1 MREQDVQ
8 KIKSIIYSCKNVDN
22 HQIVQQWLE
31 RICSYHSPKN
41 HIIKNLIEL
50 NNSLL
55 EEKAQKEALE
65 A

>member
-8 KIKSIIYSCKNVDN
+8 KIKNIIYSCKNVDN

-31 RICSYHSPKN
+31 RISGYHPSKDN
-41 HIIKNLIEL
+41 ILKNLIKL
-50 NNSLL
+50 NTTLL
-55 EEKAQKEALE
+55 EEKAQKEAIE